1 MFKYKTEEELSKMT
15 AAERD
20 QYGVDK
26 RAHEAGELAKAV
38 KVVKDEA
45 ALELKAV
52 KDAND
57 LVIAELKAANKATQ
71 DHADLLDVQL
81 QKGGGAAGEGETLA
95 KALEGF
101 DIEKLKNNEGGFQEI
116 TYKAA
121 VSMLPTTVNG
131 TSSTY
136 IGSTEVISGLNRP
149 AEGDMNVMADAD
161 TSGTNAATIVWINKV
176 NEEGNAAFIAPG
188 VVKPL
193 RSFEVAAETSNA
205 KKVAVRFNVATET
218 LEDFDFM
225 AAEINKDGIQE
236 VKRKTNE
243 ALLSSTGVLT
253 QKDEPKG
260 IIHYASAFALTSVKG
275 EDPDNF
281 GAIKAAAAQ
290 PRSLKFNPN
299 RAYINP
305 IDGVNMDLK
314 KGANGH
320 YVLPPF
326 TTADGKK
333 IGAITIVE
341 TDEIPVG
348 YVLVGD
354 MKKFHIRPYKGIQVK
369 VGYNGED
376 FSKNMVTVIV
386 EQRLHA
392 YVNSID
398 TGAFVYD
405 TFATIKAAIAIAPA
419 EAA

>member
-26 RAHEAGELAKAV
+26 RDHEAKEAAAALK
-38 KVVKDEA
+38 KVKDDAEK
-45 ALELKAV
+45 ALNEQKTAFDLKIKELEDK
-52 KDAND
+52 
-57 LVIAELKAANKATQ
+57 NKATQ
-71 DHADLLDVQL
+71 DHADQLDVQL
-81 QKGGGAAGEGETLA
+81 QKGGVPAAGESLV
-95 KALEGF
+95 KALEGL
-101 DIEKLKNNEGGFQEI
+101 DIEKLKNNEGGFQEV

-121 VSMLPTTVNG
+121 VSMLPTTVNAAA
-131 TSSTY
+131 STY
-136 IGSTEVISGLNRP
+136 IGSTEVVSGLNSAP
-149 AEGDMNVMADAD
+149 QGDMNVMADAD

-176 NEEGNAAFIAPG
+176 NEQGNAAFIAPG

-193 RSFEVAAETSNA
+193 RSFEVVAETSNA
-205 KKVAVRFNVATET
+205 KKVAVRFNVATEA
-218 LEDFDFM
+218 LEDLDFF
-225 AAEINKDGIQE
+225 AAEVNKDGIQE

-243 ALLSSTGVLT
+243 ALLSSTGT
-253 QKDEPKG
+253 GAQKDEPKG
-260 IIHYASAFALTSVKG
+260 IIKYAGAFTLTSVKG
-275 EDPDNF
+275 EDPDNY
-281 GAIKAAAAQ
+281 GAIRAAAAQ

-305 IDGVNMDLK
+305 IDGANMDIK
-314 KGANGH
+314 KGTNGQ

-326 TTADGKK
+326 TTSDGKR
-333 IGAITIVE
+333 IGAIQIVE

-369 VGYNGED
+369 TGYNGED
-376 FSKNMVTVIV
+376 FSKNMLTVIV

-405 TFATIKAAIAIAPA
+405 TFATIKAAIALPPA
-419 EAA
+419 A